1 MSIRSLA
8 YGEILW
14 DIIEGEPFLGGAPFN
29 FASHLA
35 RFGATS
41 HIVSRLG
48 MDDLGKKAAAQAQQY
63 GVGTRYIQFDEALPT
78 GTVEVILKDGQPDY
92 TIFENVAWDNI
103 QYPDFAQTVDDTS
116 FDVFY
121 FGSLIQRTSV
131 SARTLKSILSN
142 HQFSHVFYDVNLRKG
157 GYSKSIITDSLV
169 SCTILKLNID
179 EVPVVSDILF
189 NKVHDLRHFA
199 ELISKTHT
207 IDVIVITAAD
217 KGCFVYQQGT
227 VYEIAGIKIDLCDAI
242 GAGDAFSA
250 AFVYSYV
257 HGKNVAEAARIANH
271 VGAFVASQKGPIPE
285 YPDEIIR
292 LVARTY

>member
-41 HIVSRLG
+41 AIISRLG
-48 MDDLGKKAAAQAQQY
+48 HDDLGRKAAARAVHH
-63 GVGTRYIQFDEALPT
+63 GVDTRYIQHDTALPT
-78 GTVEVILKDGQPDY
+78 GTVEVILQNGQPDY
-92 TIFENVAWDNI
+92 IIFENVAYDNI
-103 QYPDFAQTVDDTS
+103 RYPEFAEKVNAAS

-121 FGSLIQRTSV
+121 FGSLIQRNGV
-131 SARTLKSILSN
+131 SAQTLKNILT
-142 HQFSHVFYDVNLRKG
+142 HHRFTHIFYDVNLRKG
-157 GYSKSIITDSLV
+157 GYSKTIIADSLA

-179 EVPVVSDILF
+179 EVPVVSDLVF
-189 NKVHDLRHFA
+189 DRSHDTKTFA
-199 ELISKTHT
+199 EQICEKYA
-207 IDVIVITAAD
+207 IAVVIITAAD
-217 KGCFVYQQGT
+217 KGCFVFHQG
-227 VYEIAGIKIDLCDAI
+227 VLHAVEGVQIELCDAI

-257 HGKNVAEAARIANH
+257 TGKNVAEAARIANQ
-271 VGAFVASQKGPIPE
+271 VGAFVASKKGPIPD

-292 LVARTY
+292 LVTGA